1 MKSTGCLLLVVL
13 RAAACTAV
21 EGERI
26 VAGDVARAVPAF
38 RSVAPETDLGPS
50 PSPGVR
56 RVLSRV
62 QLSRIAQEN
71 GFPSVDLPNSL
82 CLERLQ
88 KTLEAGTVLL
98 AIESSAREIFPGQE
112 LRVELVDHFRHPLP
126 PGSLR
131 FRRQGVIGGG
141 GKGLDAPLVWRG
153 SLITDTR
160 RSMPVWAKAKV
171 LVRRLCWSAKSA
183 LAAGVQAVE
192 EQFEQHEHWVN
203 PFLASTDCTDLKTR
217 HVRLRRPLRAGQLL
231 IRSDLTTIP
240 PVRRGDNVQ
249 ASLTMT
255 SAKLSFDA
263 VAEMDGVEGQ
273 SIFIKRDGRRLRARV
288 AGAGAVQVLSGDT
301 Q

>member
-1 MKSTGCLLLVVL
+1 MRWIGCFVLVVF
-13 RAAACTAV
+13 RAVACTTV

-38 RSVAPETDLGPS
+38 LSVAPETDLGPS

-56 RVLSRV
+56 RVLTRP
-62 QLSRIAQEN
+62 QLSRMALEKGIR
-71 GFPSVDLPNSL
+71 PVDLPDSL
-82 CLERLQ
+82 CVERLQ
-88 KTLEAGTVLL
+88 MALEAGAVLL

-112 LRVELVDHFRHPLP
+112 IRVELLDHFRHPLP

-131 FRRQGVIGGG
+131 FRRQGVIGGV
-141 GKGLDAPLVWRG
+141 GKGFDAPLVWRG
-153 SLITDTR
+153 SLITDTK

-183 LAAGVQAVE
+183 LPAGVVPVE
-192 EQFEQHEHWVN
+192 EQFAHQELWVN
-203 PFLASTDCTDLKTR
+203 PFLGSTDCADLKAR
-217 HVRLRRPLRAGQLL
+217 NVRLRSALRAGQLL
-231 IRSDLTTIP
+231 TRSDLAMIP
-240 PVRRGDNVQ
+240 PVRRGDRVQ
-249 ASLTMT
+249 ASLTMA

-273 SIFIKRDGRRLRARV
+273 SVLIKRDGRRLRARV
-288 AGAGAVQVLSGDT
+288 SGAGAVQVLSKDT